1 MFFNISLF
9 PYIEIGKYPYFLIS
23 LFMIQSK
30 QGDERMDSA
39 ILVRDIEAIKKHKGA
54 IVITSGNQKGGAGKT
69 TNTEL
74 IGYQLAKY
82 GIKTLLI
89 DMDPQ
94 NNLSQHL
101 ILTRSARNDDVLVI
115 QKTLMVGVTQGNVE
129 DLPMRVLDDLYL
141 LPCSTDFADYPKYL
155 WKTTKNDNEAD
166 HLIPNLFEPLR
177 SQYDVILIDT
187 PPLNKEISTAACVF
201 SDFVLIA
208 LQTEADSLN
217 GAEEYLSLLSS
228 LKTEYDLPV
237 QVLGVL
243 PMIMNKRG
251 TVDKSVLATATSEFG
266 RENIFSTVIPR
277 MERIKRFKLT
287 GITEKDRF
295 DKRVLDLYERIT
307 AEFVRRIVVY
317 GELEDK

>member
-1 MFFNISLF
+1 
-9 PYIEIGKYPYFLIS
+9 
-23 LFMIQSK
+23 
-30 QGDERMDSA
+30 MDSA
-39 ILVRDIEAIKKHKGA
+39 ILVRDVETIKKQKGA
-54 IVITSGNQKGGAGKT
+54 IVVTSGNQKGGAGKT

-101 ILTRSARNDDVLVI
+101 ILTRSARNDDVHVI
-115 QKTLMVGVTQGNVE
+115 KKTLMVGVTEGNVG
-129 DLPMRVLDDLYL
+129 DLPIKILDDLYL

-155 WKTTKNDNEAD
+155 WKSTQTDDEAD
-166 HLIPNLFEPLR
+166 HLIPNLFEPLK
-177 SQYDVILIDT
+177 SKYDVILIDT

-201 SDFVLIA
+201 SDFVMIA

-228 LKTEYDLPV
+228 LKAKYDLPV
-237 QVLGVL
+237 QVLGVI

-251 TVDKSVLATATSEFG
+251 TVDKSVLVAATKEFG
-266 RENIFSTVIPR
+266 RDNIFSTVIPR

-287 GITEKDRF
+287 GITEKDQF
-295 DKRVLDLYERIT
+295 DKRVLQLYERIT
-307 AEFVRRIVVY
+307 AEFIRRVVVY
-317 GELEDK
+317 GDLQEVK